1 MNRDEATVNRDLSLL
16 IGILAA
22 LLGVL
27 LLWVFHQSLATQSGD
42 RLAGL
47 AAEQVT
53 NSGVSNP
60 VTAVLLNFRAYDTL
74 MELAVLLVALLGIWS
89 LGPARPGFQPAGLAL
104 AAMVTWIV
112 PLLILAGGYMLWVGG
127 HAPGGAFQ
135 AGALLG
141 AAGVVIRLAGYPAAG
156 LPAEPAQRW
165 LAVLGA
171 GVFALAGLVLMFF
184 GDGFLTYPPGLAKWM
199 ILTIE
204 TAATVAIGVT
214 LAAAYI
220 GGRSNEYR
228 GARREEEA
236 SSSPL
241 ATRHSQ
247 LLDK

>member
-47 AAEQVT
+47 AAEQVP

-89 LGPARPGFQPAGLAL
+89 LGPARPGFQRAGLAL

-112 PLLILAGGYMLWVGG
+112 PLLILA
-127 HAPGGAFQ
+127 
-135 AGALLG
+135 
-141 AAGVVIRLAGYPAAG
+141 
-156 LPAEPAQRW
+156 
-165 LAVLGA
+165 
-171 GVFALAGLVLMFF
+171 
-184 GDGFLTYPPGLAKWM
+184 
-199 ILTIE
+199 IE

-220 GGRSNEYR
+220 GGRSDELR
-228 GARREEEA
+228 GARREEET

-241 ATRHSQ
+241 DPRHSQ
-247 LLDK
+247 RLDK